1 MVSTTPAKH
10 KTAPQ
15 DSARTKEEEGDKA
28 RLRIRIRA
36 YDHKIIDQSVRT
48 ILDTAVRS
56 GATVVGPIPLPTEKT
71 RYTVNSSSFI
81 DKNAREQY
89 EMRVHKR
96 LLDILDPTPKT
107 IDALTNLNLP
117 AGVDVEIKM

>member
-1 MVSTTPAKH
+1 MTAL
-10 KTAPQ
+10 KT
-15 DSARTKEEEGDKA
+15 DNLKVKNETKVAAEEESRS

-36 YDHKIIDQSVRT
+36 YDHKIIDQAVRT
-48 ILDTAVRS
+48 ILDTVLRT
-56 GATVVGPIPLPTEKT
+56 GAKVVGPIPLPTEKT
-71 RYTVNSSSFI
+71 RYIVNSSSFI

-96 LLDILDPTPKT
+96 LLDILEPTPKT

>member
-1 MVSTTPAKH
+1 MVTKSDKVNTTEVR
-10 KTAPQ
+10 PQ
-15 DSARTKEEEGDKA
+15 EEEVRA
-28 RLRIRIRA
+28 RMRIRIRA

-48 ILDTAVRS
+48 ILDTVLRT
-56 GATVVGPIPLPTEKT
+56 GARVVGPLPLPTEKS
-71 RYTVNSSSFI
+71 RYTVIRSSFI
-81 DKNAREQY
+81 DKNSREQY

-96 LLDILDPTPKT
+96 LLDILEPTPKT

>member
-1 MVSTTPAKH
+1 MSTITQPKH
-10 KTAPQ
+10 KVAAHEAPP
-15 DSARTKEEEGDKA
+15 AKEEEEGRA

>member
-1 MVSTTPAKH
+1 MVVAQSDETKAAH
-10 KTAPQ
+10 APVV
-15 DSARTKEEEGDKA
+15 KEEETRA

-48 ILDTAVRS
+48 ILETALRT
-56 GATVVGPIPLPTEKT
+56 GAKVVGPIPLPTEKT
-71 RYTVNSSSFI
+71 RYTVIRSSFI
-81 DKNAREQY
+81 DKNSREQY

-96 LLDILDPTPKT
+96 LLDILEPTPKT